1 MVPLNQ
7 REVPSALRR
16 RLAVTLGAAVLCFFV
31 LLARLWDLQILHGD
45 QMRTL
50 SENNR
55 IRLHRVQATRGTVL
69 DRYGRVLVDSRPSFE
84 AVLVPEDAHNV
95 ELTIEN
101 LAQLVNQSTAEMH
114 ALLTQT

>member
-7 REVPSALRR
+7 REVPSALGR
-16 RLAVTLGAAVLCFFV
+16 RLGATLGAAVRCFFV

-55 IRLHRVQATRGTVL
+55 IRLHRVQATRGTVV

-84 AVLVPEDAHNV
+84 AVLVPEDAKNV
-95 ELTIEN
+95 DLTIDN
-101 LAQLVNQSTAEMH
+101 LAQFLGQSTAHMH
-114 ALLTQT
+114 ALA